1 MEILSIFAEH
11 LTKEK
16 IFYQCF
22 HPDLTNWLPFLWKGF
37 RQTSGFTYV
46 LDDLTDLDTIWQGM
60 ESELRNVIRKAEKLQ
75 ITVQPCSPDTVY
87 ELSRK
92 TFSRQGLSIPYRRD
106 YLERLIQAAHVNDAG
121 ACLAAVDKTERVHAA
136 TLLIWDPKRTYY
148 LVSGG
153 DPDLRSSGAQS
164 LLLWH
169 SIQLAS
175 TRSTVFD
182 FEGSVLEGVERV
194 FRAFGARQVPYHRIM
209 KFPLWLHTYLL
220 ASKRI

>member
-1 MEILSIFAEH
+1 
-11 LTKEK
+11 
-16 IFYQCF
+16 
-22 HPDLTNWLPFLWKGF
+22 
-37 RQTSGFTYV
+37 
-46 LDDLTDLDTIWQGM
+46 M
-60 ESELRNVIRKAEKLQ
+60 ESELRNVIRKAEKLG